1 MEKLV
6 LALVHASRRLLRHFQ
21 AHTIVVITDQPIKQ
35 ILSRPNNAERMLKW
49 TFKLEVFDIS
59 YRLRTCIHGQVL
71 ADFIM
76 ERPEDEGSPT
86 GIQVEEEI
94 LESRAIFTDG
104 SSCLEG
110 LVVILILI
118 NPEGVEFTYAIRF
131 EFDTSNNEVE
141 YEALKRKQ
149 EGECTQQDRIHQL
162 RPPNQASLG
171 RSTKKSIKEKEILAV
186 VEKEGYSWMKSLLE
200 YLTNGSLPAETKK
213 ARDIKI
219 KSRQY
224 TEKSCLIME
233 SSSETTHSNTSVIN
247 LASNKDLHSSNIP
260 RPMDRKSRKKPKSVK
275 QKSKEKMEK
284 YYNAKVHSTTFKPR
298 DFVYRGNE
306 ASYAKEG
313 GKLGPKWESPYE
325 VVEALGRGAYKIR
338 NGKGDV
344 LPQTWNVQD
353 LNKCYL

>member
-1 MEKLV
+1 M
-6 LALVHASRRLLRHFQ
+6 A
-21 AHTIVVITDQPIKQ
+21 
-35 ILSRPNNAERMLKW
+35 ILQRGI
-49 TFKLEVFDIS
+49 DIS
-59 YRLRTCIHGQVL
+59 GP
-71 ADFIM
+71 F
-76 ERPEDEGSPT
+76 
-86 GIQVEEEI
+86 
-94 LESRAIFTDG
+94 
-104 SSCLEG
+104 
-110 LVVILILI
+110 
-118 NPEGVEFTYAIRF
+118 
-131 EFDTSNNEVE
+131 
-141 YEALKRKQ
+141 LKAQGK
-149 EGECTQQDRIHQL
+149 
-162 RPPNQASLG
+162 
-171 RSTKKSIKEKEILAV
+171 
-186 VEKEGYSWMKSLLE
+186 
-200 YLTNGSLPAETKK
+200 
-213 ARDIKI
+213 
-219 KSRQY
+219 
-224 TEKSCLIME
+224 EKSCLIME